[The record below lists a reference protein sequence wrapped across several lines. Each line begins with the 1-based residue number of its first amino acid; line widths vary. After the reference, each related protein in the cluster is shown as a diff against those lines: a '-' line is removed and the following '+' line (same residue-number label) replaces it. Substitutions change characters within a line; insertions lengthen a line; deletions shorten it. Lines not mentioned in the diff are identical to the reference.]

1 VPHRREMFY
10 LAWVMLL
17 VCACTP
23 LLPTPDDFPEPPMT
37 PIVDFPTPRPAT
49 STPRP
54 MTKPIFADDMA
65 DASTFFLILQVS
77 MSAGDSTS
85 IAERVLYPIQA
96 RVNGQPTTIASAAD
110 FERNY
115 DGIFDSR
122 LQEAIASADENAL
135 ELQFDGIKA
144 AGGVLWFDQFCADP
158 ACTQGKFLITRI
170 DN

>member
-1 VPHRREMFY
+1 MANRRERFF

-17 VCACTP
+17 ATACAP
-23 LLPTPDDFPEPPMT
+23 LRPTPDDFPEPPLT
-37 PIVDFPTPRPAT
+37 PIVEFPTPRPSTA
-49 STPRP
+49 TPRP

-77 MSAGDSTS
+77 MTAGDSTS

-96 RVNGQPTTIASAAD
+96 RVNGEPMIIASAAE
-110 FERNY
+110 FERVY
-115 DGIFDSR
+115 DAVFDSKM
-122 LQEAIASADENAL
+122 QEAIANPGENAL
-135 ELQFDGIKA
+135 ELQLDGIKA
-144 AGGVLWFDQFCADP
+144 AGGALWFNQFCADP